1 MLLQLMLLV
10 FVVGTINANPNMTYD
25 ECVDL
30 KMMIKVSQLEQIE
43 FSENNQALEFASRF
57 SHLYAQCTLPK
68 SNAQH

>member
-10 FVVGTINANPNMTYD
+10 FVVGTINANQNMTYD

-30 KMMIKVSQLEQIE
+30 MMIKVSQLEQIE

-57 SHLYAQCTLPK
+57 SPLYAQCTLPK